1 MTEPLPP
8 LNPDPPP
15 KGFWDWLNRPANQN
29 WIKIVLFGLAS
40 TVGGFWFNYKI
51 NSVHQDVQS
60 AKDVQSK
67 IVAVEVGKDPKAF
80 DALQQVDANLKKDV
94 PATDPIK

>member
-1 MTEPLPP
+1 MTETLPS

-15 KGFWDWLNRPANQN
+15 KGFWDWIDRPGNQKF
-29 WIKIVLFGLAS
+29 IITLLVTLGAS
-40 TVGGFWFNYKI
+40 IGPIWLNYKL
-51 NSVHQDVQS
+51 NNVHQDVQS

-94 PATDPIK
+94 PASEPTK